1 MQKLCLL
8 IWWKRLQNRKGRGG
22 SCGVRKMLLK
32 RPKEGHFTLL
42 IPKIRLNDV
51 ETFINFHRM
60 DPNSFD
66 ELLHILGPSMRNT
79 PNKSEEEITQ
89 TEILALTLR
98 YLASGDSMKSI
109 GFYGFRIG
117 ASTTSNIIRETCE
130 LIWKKLQFV
139 FPAPSEEVWANV
151 ADDFFLKWGFPNCL
165 GAIDGKHV
173 VVQAFPNHN
182 SLTYNYKHTHSIILM
197 AVADANYKFI
207 MVDIGALGHNS
218 DGGVFKSCRFGYKIL
233 HHPADLKIG
242 EGKLLP
248 NSNEVAPFVF
258 LADEAFPL
266 RRNIMLP
273 YPGRNIMN
281 LPQEEVIFNNHL
293 SRARRVVENA
303 FGIMASRF
311 RIFRKPIIASKQTA
325 RNIVKATVCLHNW
338 LREKSAPDDVCVHL
352 QNIQREEQPIL
363 QSFLQPV
370 MSSHSNHAS
379 QDAIAV
385 RRMYTNYFK
394 NLPENI

>member
-1 MQKLCLL
+1 MERCQLIKLFCIEMQKLCLL

-89 TEILALTLR
+89 AERLALTLR

-109 GFYGFRIG
+109 GFYGIRIG

-151 ADDFFLKWGFPNCL
+151 ADDFFFEVGVSQLPRSNRRETCCCTGVSEPQF
-165 GAIDGKHV
+165 
-173 VVQAFPNHN
+173 
-182 SLTYNYKHTHSIILM
+182 
-197 AVADANYKFI
+197 AD
-207 MVDIGALGHNS
+207 
-218 DGGVFKSCRFGYKIL
+218 
-233 HHPADLKIG
+233 
-242 EGKLLP
+242 
-248 NSNEVAPFVF
+248 
-258 LADEAFPL
+258 
-266 RRNIMLP
+266 
-273 YPGRNIMN
+273 
-281 LPQEEVIFNNHL
+281 
-293 SRARRVVENA
+293 
-303 FGIMASRF
+303 
-311 RIFRKPIIASKQTA
+311 
-325 RNIVKATVCLHNW
+325 
-338 LREKSAPDDVCVHL
+338 
-352 QNIQREEQPIL
+352 IQL
-363 QSFLQPV
+363 
-370 MSSHSNHAS
+370 
-379 QDAIAV
+379 
-385 RRMYTNYFK
+385 
-394 NLPENI
+394 